1 MSLGRILQR
10 FRVLG
15 CLAGLALSSACQRH
29 EVVADSLVLDR
40 EPVTLA
46 FRTPYVTDGPTREV
60 CFEFE
65 QGPVRAK
72 NFNPLRLSVVLIDTA
87 GVRDTLGGSEGPGM
101 TWSGPYSLCL
111 YDHGLDRTL
120 PGIAC
125 VKQSDWPA
133 RRCTVSEDSMRV
145 LEAMPD
151 TRRAVYGA
159 LEISASGPQHIRRIT
174 WWSGRR
180 IGSI

>member
-1 MSLGRILQR
+1 
-10 FRVLG
+10 
-15 CLAGLALSSACQRH
+15 
-29 EVVADSLVLDR
+29 
-40 EPVTLA
+40 
-46 FRTPYVTDGPTREV
+46 
-60 CFEFE
+60 
-65 QGPVRAK
+65 
-72 NFNPLRLSVVLIDTA
+72 
-87 GVRDTLGGSEGPGM
+87 M
-101 TWSGPYSLCL
+101 TWSGPYFLCL

-120 PGIAC
+120 LGIAC

-159 LEISASGPQHIRRIT
+159 LDISASGPQHIRRIT